1 MTSAFTSAP
10 YNANKI
16 ETIDI
21 ADRYWRF
28 GRRSRCGSS
37 NNIAMA

>member
-1 MTSAFTSAP
+1 MTSAFPSPP

-21 ADRYWRF
+21 ADRYWGF
-28 GRRSRCGSS
+28 GRRSCCGSG